1 MGFLQEIGRKISHA
15 IAVATD
21 WLLIGMGILLA
32 LIALVKIDVQLARY
46 VVIAGGLV
54 LSSFGFWFRWRR
66 LRKKEKDH
74 ARSSS

>member
-1 MGFLQEIGRKISHA
+1 MGFLQELGRKISHA

-21 WLLIGMGILLA
+21 WLLIGMGILLV

-54 LSSFGFWFRWRR
+54 LSGFGLWFRWRR
-66 LRKKEKDH
+66 LR
-74 ARSSS
+74 RG